1 MEKVST
7 ILDVFFILTTILAVW
22 QFYRA
27 TNKSKVFLIVAIV
40 IMTVQYF
47 LGKSDFYDNSTAIPT
62 RFIFLLFPAFV
73 LIIILFLTN
82 SGRKFIDNLKLKH
95 LILLHTIRIPVEI
108 ALYYLFVAKT
118 IPQIMTFEGR
128 NFDIVAGFTAPF
140 IFYFGFIKNKISD
153 RLLIVWNVLSLVL
166 LINIIVIALLS
177 ANTPLQQF
185 AFDQPNIALGHFP
198 FNCLPSIIVPLVL
211 FSHLTS
217 LRQIIMRQ
225 KKNNRQQAVFTQNG
239 QTVVT

>member
-1 MEKVST
+1 MEKVSS
-7 ILDVFFILTTILAVW
+7 ILNVFFILITILAVW

-27 TNKSKVFLIVAIV
+27 TNKSKIFLIIVVV

-47 LGKSDFYDNSTAIPT
+47 LGKSDFYDNSTAIPP
-62 RFIFLLFPAFV
+62 RFIFLIFPAFV
-73 LIIILFLTN
+73 LIIIMFLTN
-82 SGRKFIDNLKLKH
+82 GGRKFIDNLKLKQ

-108 ALYYLFVAKT
+108 ALYYLFAAKT

-128 NFDIVAGFTAPF
+128 NFDIVAGLTAPF
-140 IFYFGFIKNKISD
+140 IFYFGFIKNIISD
-153 RLLIVWNVLSLVL
+153 RLLIVWNVLSLIL

-177 ANTPLQQF
+177 ANTPLQQI

-198 FNCLPSIIVPLVL
+198 FNWLPSIILPLVL

-225 KKNNRQQAVFTQNG
+225 KKR
-239 QTVVT
+239 

>member
-1 MEKVST
+1 MEKVSS
-7 ILDVFFILTTILAVW
+7 ILNVFFILITILAVW

-27 TNKSKVFLIVAIV
+27 TNKSTLFLIIVVV
-40 IMTVQYF
+40 IMTVQFF
-47 LGKSDFYDNSTAIPT
+47 LGKSDFYDNATAIPP
-62 RFIFLLFPAFV
+62 RFIFLIFPAFV

-82 SGRKFIDNLKLKH
+82 GGKKFIDNLKLKH

-108 ALYYLFVAKT
+108 GLYYLFVAKT
-118 IPQIMTFEGR
+118 IPQIMTFEGW
-128 NFDIVAGFTAPF
+128 NFDIVAGLTAPF

-153 RLLIVWNVLSLVL
+153 RLLIVWNVLSLIL

-177 ANTPLQQF
+177 ANTPLQKL

-198 FNCLPSIIVPLVL
+198 FNWLPSIIVPLVL

-217 LRQIIMRQ
+217 LRQIIMSQ
-225 KKNNRQQAVFTQNG
+225 KKTIASKQYLQKMGRRL
-239 QTVVT
+239 

>member
-1 MEKVST
+1 MEKVSA
-7 ILDVFFILTTILAVW
+7 ILNVFFILTTILAVW

-27 TNKSKVFLIVAIV
+27 TNKSKIFLIIVIV
-40 IMTVQYF
+40 IMSVQF
-47 LGKSDFYDNSTAIPT
+47 LLGKSDFYDNATAIFP
-62 RFIFLLFPAFV
+62 RFIFLILPAFV

-82 SGRKFIDNLKLKH
+82 SGRKFIDHLKLKH
-95 LILLHTIRIPVEI
+95 LLLLHTIRIPVEL
-108 ALYYLFVAKT
+108 ALYCLFIAKT

-128 NFDIVAGFTAPF
+128 NFDIIAGLTAPI

-153 RLLIVWNVLSLVL
+153 RLLIIWNVLSLVL

-198 FNCLPSIIVPLVL
+198 FNWLPSIIVPLVL
-211 FSHLTS
+211 FSHITS

-225 KKNNRQQAVFTQNG
+225 KNNSNLFTVYAKK
-239 QTVVT
+239 TVGHL